1 MYFKLAIQN
10 MKKSIR
16 NYVIYFVTITLTAA
30 MMYSFLALG
39 FSKSVLSM
47 SENMSM
53 LTSGILGM
61 SVLVALIAS
70 FVISYAIRFML
81 EQRKKEFATYELLG
95 METSNIQKLFFI
107 ENGVIGMAAFFIGT
121 FSGIGLSGVLVQ
133 IINHI
138 FEMPHTYHISFSI
151 KAFATAFILFML
163 MYSIG
168 ILRAAKV
175 IRKRKIVDMLY
186 DHQKNENGKKHSV
199 RFHITLII
207 LSILCIL
214 TGGCLLAKGMSVQ
227 TNIFYVW
234 MIGAVI
240 LSAIGIYEMYRNL
253 PVLLLRLLNKSKR
266 RRYKDISLFY
276 LGQIGRKVDSA
287 GKLMAVIA
295 ILLTVSLS
303 TMFAG
308 LSTGAGYKANMEA
321 YYPYDAGVALDA
333 PLTKECLQPMIEF
346 TKQQCSV
353 EDELIY
359 YLYATDAYPVE
370 ALALSDYNHL
380 RCMLGLKSVS
390 LSSNE
395 FFIHCDTWNYVEK
408 IQKALEQKSEIL
420 LAGSVLGIAEAA
432 IYTEPMEQYQM
443 AGTRGYI
450 LVVPDQVATQLSG
463 EKIRLVM
470 KLENG
475 GYPELKQALKK
486 FLHDPNAWTPVLQD
500 GKGLPEQVTMGVT
513 VKAWGIENSLTGFA
527 AISFCGLYLSI
538 IFIILSSTILAF
550 EQLSKIDY
558 NRRNYQI
565 LDKMGVAQKTRRNLI
580 KKEVGVLF
588 FIPAILPMIIMMFLI
603 VGANQVFGEAILQEN
618 LFLTYGIVTLAV
630 FGGIYLLYYWATTS
644 VFQYAVLKKELYR

>member
-1 MYFKLAIQN
+1 M
-10 MKKSIR
+10 
-16 NYVIYFVTITLTAA
+16 
-30 MMYSFLALG
+30 
-39 FSKSVLSM
+39 
-47 SENMSM
+47 
-53 LTSGILGM
+53 
-61 SVLVALIAS
+61 
-70 FVISYAIRFML
+70 
-81 EQRKKEFATYELLG
+81 
-95 METSNIQKLFFI
+95 
-107 ENGVIGMAAFFIGT
+107 
-121 FSGIGLSGVLVQ
+121 
-133 IINHI
+133 
-138 FEMPHTYHISFSI
+138 
-151 KAFATAFILFML
+151 
-163 MYSIG
+163 
-168 ILRAAKV
+168 
-175 IRKRKIVDMLY
+175 
-186 DHQKNENGKKHSV
+186 
-199 RFHITLII
+199 
-207 LSILCIL
+207 
-214 TGGCLLAKGMSVQ
+214 
-227 TNIFYVW
+227 
-234 MIGAVI
+234 
-240 LSAIGIYEMYRNL
+240 
-253 PVLLLRLLNKSKR
+253 
-266 RRYKDISLFY
+266 
-276 LGQIGRKVDSA
+276 
-287 GKLMAVIA
+287 
-295 ILLTVSLS
+295 
-303 TMFAG
+303 
-308 LSTGAGYKANMEA
+308 
-321 YYPYDAGVALDA
+321 
-333 PLTKECLQPMIEF
+333 
-346 TKQQCSV
+346 
-353 EDELIY
+353 
-359 YLYATDAYPVE
+359 
-370 ALALSDYNHL
+370 
-380 RCMLGLKSVS
+380 
-390 LSSNE
+390 
-395 FFIHCDTWNYVEK
+395 
-408 IQKALEQKSEIL
+408 
-420 LAGSVLGIAEAA
+420 LAGSVLGIAETA